1 MQMQTTETTANLPLR
16 AARFYARS
24 GLSVLAW
31 RYTDGAKRPA
41 HRWQH
46 LQSELQTVDDVTAWW
61 RAHPDDNVG
70 IVTGAI
76 SNLVIVD
83 CDDDAA
89 IAWVEDNLPPTD
101 WIVQTGRGRQYGY
114 RHPGEQVKNRAHIA
128 GMALDLRGDGG
139 YVSAPPSVHK
149 SGAVYSW
156 IAKPWLDGAL
166 IPTFD
171 PAWLPHEPKC
181 QHTPAPIL
189 QGISDASRLRG
200 AEAWFAKRPPA
211 VAGQGG
217 RAHTL
222 STSSR
227 AATLGIGFADALSL
241 LTTWNASNQPP
252 WPEHELREFLAS
264 AWSKR

>member
-1 MQMQTTETTANLPLR
+1 MTTATANLPLR

-41 HRWQH
+41 HAWKTMQDFP
-46 LQSELQTVDDVTAWW
+46 QTVDDVTAWW

-156 IAKPWLDGAL
+156 IGKPWLDGAQ

-171 PAWLPHEPKC
+171 PAWLPPDPQRVTPPREPM
-181 QHTPAPIL
+181 P
-189 QGISDASRLRG
+189 QGVSDASRLRG
-200 AEAWFAKRPPA
+200 AAAWFAQREPA
-211 VAGQGG
+211 IAGQGG
-217 RAHTL
+217 RHWTL
-222 STSSR
+222 KTTAR
-227 AATLGIGFADALSL
+227 AATLGVSFADALDL
-241 LTTWNASNQPP
+241 LRGWNANCQPP
-252 WPEHELREFLAS
+252 WPESDLQEFLRS
-264 AWSKR
+264 GWEKNQ

>member
-1 MQMQTTETTANLPLR
+1 MTTANLPLR

-46 LQSELQTVDDVTAWW
+46 LQTERQSVDDVTAWW
-61 RAHPDDNVG
+61 RANPTDNVG

-83 CDDDAA
+83 CDDDDA
-89 IAWVEDNLPPTD
+89 IMWVLENLPQTP
-101 WIVQTGRGRQYGY
+101 WRVRTGRGEQFGY
-114 RHPGEQVKNRAHIA
+114 RHPGYQVKNRAHIA

-149 SGAVYSW
+149 SGAVYEW
-156 IAKPWLDGAL
+156 IGRPWLDGAHV
-166 IPTFD
+166 PTFD
-171 PAWLPHEPKC
+171 PEWLP
-181 QHTPAPIL
+181 PAPHRAITPRDSL
-189 QGISDASRLRG
+189 PQGVSDASRLRG
-200 AEAWFAKRPPA
+200 AAAWFAKRPPA
-211 VAGQGG
+211 IEGQGG

-227 AATLGIGFADALSL
+227 AATLGICFADALTL
-241 LTTWNASNQPP
+241 LSEWNATCQPP
-252 WPEHELREFLAS
+252 WKDHELRSFLDS
-264 AWSKR
+264 AWQKTYG